1 MPIIKSAKKKLR
13 KDKKRTAQNQERKSK
28 LKEIIKKATKNPGE
42 KIIREAVSIVDKAIK
57 RNILHKNKASRIK
70 SRLAKL
76 LAKPKKSSVKK

>member
-13 KDKKRTAQNQERKSK
+13 KDKKRTAQNQERKNK
-28 LKEIIKKATKNPGE
+28 LKEVIKKATKNPGE

-76 LAKPKKSSVKK
+76 VTKPKK

>member
-13 KDKKRTAQNQERKSK
+13 KDKKRTAQNQTRKNK
-28 LKEIIKKATKNPGE
+28 LKEIVKKAIKNPSE
-42 KIIREAVSIVDKAIK
+42 KIIREAASIVDKATK

-76 LAKPKKSSVKK
+76 LGKPKKSSAKK